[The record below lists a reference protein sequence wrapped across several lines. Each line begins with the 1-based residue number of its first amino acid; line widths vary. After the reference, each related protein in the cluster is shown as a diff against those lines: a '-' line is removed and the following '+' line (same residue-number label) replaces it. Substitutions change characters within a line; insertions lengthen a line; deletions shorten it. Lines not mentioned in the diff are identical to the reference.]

1 MRVTIRLI
9 LALAA
14 MLPFAGQ
21 AAAQV
26 WLNADTAKKVN
37 QSNFRALEDWP
48 APNDLRRASGAPG
61 SKYWQQQ
68 VDYKIAV
75 SLDTTTHRLNG
86 SEVVT
91 YHNNSPDKLTYLWFQ
106 LDQNIEQADSRAAM
120 SAGALPKQMSPMA
133 RRFLMSNFEG
143 GYTLARVQLID
154 AAGKRT
160 DARYS
165 LNGTQLKVNLA
176 APLGT
181 GQAVKVAI
189 DWSHEV
195 PNGGRNGRGQK
206 EKLKDGWEYENAQWF
221 PRAAVYDDVNGWQNN
236 QFMGMGE
243 FYLEFGNYDVSIT
256 VPRDHIVRS
265 TGMLQNPAE
274 VLTAA
279 QRERLNKAWV
289 SDTPVYIVS
298 PEEIATPAI
307 RPAGKGNL
315 TWRFTAQNV
324 RDFSWASSRG
334 FAWDAM
340 GFRYAKGGRL
350 IELHSVYPREAMPLW
365 NKISTKAIKQT
376 MVTYGRMAFE
386 YPYPQASNVHGTVGG
401 MEYPMIAFC
410 GARPRPDGTYDKSLE
425 YGLISVTIH
434 EVGHNWFPMIV
445 ASDERMWT
453 WMDEGLNS
461 FLEHYGSIDFDK
473 DWPSMRLPGSAKSIA
488 NYMRSNPGVPIMQHS
503 DLNLRNTFGANGYT
517 KPASGLVILRERVA
531 GPAAFDDA
539 FRGYSQRWM
548 FKKPQPADFFRS
560 MEDGLGESLNW
571 FWRGWFYTA
580 YANDQAVTGVE
591 RQAAKDVL
599 GDESKGTG
607 YYRVTLEQ
615 KGGIVMPV
623 EMDLTYT
630 DGTTERVKLPADIWR
645 TNEKVFTWGKFTS
658 KEISQVVLD
667 PDEAFADINRG
678 NNTWKKP
685 AAAPLP

>member
-1 MRVTIRLI
+1 MRVTTRLI
-9 LALAA
+9 LTLAA
-14 MLPFAGQ
+14 ALPLAGQ
-21 AAAQV
+21 ASAQV
-26 WLNADTAKKVN
+26 WLNADTSKKVN

-48 APNDLRRASGAPG
+48 TANDQRRASGAPG
-61 SKYWQQQ
+61 AKYWQQQ
-68 VDYKIAV
+68 VDYVIKVA
-75 SLDTTTHRLNG
+75 LDTTTHRLTG

-106 LDQNIEQADSRAAM
+106 LDQNIEKTDSRASAM
-120 SAGALPKQMSPMA
+120 SGAIPKGMDPRFRRYVMSD
-133 RRFLMSNFEG
+133 FEG
-143 GYTLARVQLID
+143 GYTLARVQLVD

-160 DARYS
+160 DAQYQ
-165 LNGTQLKVNLA
+165 LNGTQLRVNLTS
-176 APLGT
+176 PLAT
-181 GQAVKVAI
+181 GQVAKVAI

-195 PNGGRNGRGQK
+195 PEGGRNGRGQK
-206 EKLKDGWEYENAQWF
+206 EKLKDGWEYENAQWY

-236 QFMGMGE
+236 QFLGRGE
-243 FYLEFGNYDVSIT
+243 FDLEFGNFDVSIT
-256 VPRDHIVRS
+256 VPHDHIVRS
-265 TGMLQNPAE
+265 TGTLQNPAE
-274 VLTAA
+274 VLTTE
-279 QRERLNKAWV
+279 QRARLTKAWA
-289 SDTPVYIVS
+289 SDTPVYIVK
-298 PEEIATPAI
+298 PEEIATPAA
-307 RPAGKGNL
+307 RPAGTGNL
-315 TWRFTAQNV
+315 QWHFTAQNV

-340 GFRYAKGGRL
+340 GFRYEKGGRL

-365 NKISTKAIKQT
+365 NKISTKAIAQT

-410 GARPRPDGTYDKSLE
+410 GARPGPDGKYDKSLE
-425 YGLISVTIH
+425 YSLASVTIH

-473 DWPSMRLPGSAKSIA
+473 DWPALRLPGSAKSIA
-488 NYMRSNPGVPIMQHS
+488 NFMRSNPGMPIMEHS
-503 DLNLRNTFGANGYT
+503 DLQGRSFGANGYT
-517 KPASGLVILRERVA
+517 KPASGLVMLRERIA
-531 GPAAFDDA
+531 TPATFDQA

-548 FKKPQPADFFRS
+548 FKHPMPADFFRS

-580 YANDQAVTGVE
+580 YANDQAVTSVE
-591 RQAAKDVL
+591 RQNAKDVR

-607 YYRVTLEQ
+607 YFRIAIEQ

-623 EMDLTYT
+623 EMDITFT
-630 DGTTERVKLPADIWR
+630 DGTKERVRLPADIWR
-645 TNEKVFTWGKFTS
+645 ANEKLFTYGMFTS
-658 KEISQVVLD
+658 KEIAQVVVD
-667 PDEAFADINRG
+667 PDEAFADINRS

-685 AAAPLP
+685 ATAPLP

>member
-1 MRVTIRLI
+1 MRVTLRLV
-9 LALAA
+9 LGVLA
-14 MLPFAGQ
+14 MLPLAHQAG
-21 AAAQV
+21 AQV
-26 WLNADTAKKVN
+26 WLNADTTKRIN

-48 APNDLRRASGAPG
+48 AASDTRRASGAPG

-68 VDYKIAV
+68 VDYVIKVA
-75 SLDTTTHRLNG
+75 LDTTTHRLSG

-91 YHNNSPDKLTYLWFQ
+91 YHNNSPDKLAYLWFQ
-106 LDQNIEQADSRAAM
+106 LDQNIEKSDSRAKAM
-120 SAGALPKQMSPMA
+120 SGAMPKGLDPRF
-133 RRFLMSNFEG
+133 RRYLMSDFEG
-143 GYTLARVQLID
+143 GYTLSRVQLVD
-154 AAGKRT
+154 AQGKKK
-160 DARYS
+160 DAHYT
-165 LNGTQLKVNLA
+165 LNGTELRVDLET
-176 APLGT
+176 PLGT
-181 GQAVKVAI
+181 GQRVNVAI

-195 PNGGRNGRGQK
+195 PEGGRNGRGQK

-221 PRAAVYDDVNGWQNN
+221 PRAAVYDDVNGWQTN
-236 QFMGMGE
+236 QFLGMGE

-256 VPRDHIVRS
+256 VPHDHIVRA
-265 TGMLQNPAE
+265 TGVLQNQAD
-274 VLTAA
+274 VLTAE
-279 QRERLNKAWV
+279 QRARLQKAFV
-289 SDTPVYIVS
+289 ADTPVYIIR
-298 PEEIATPAI
+298 PEEIATKAA
-307 RPAGKGNL
+307 RPAGTASL
-315 TWRFTAQNV
+315 TWHFTAQNV

-340 GFRYAKGGRL
+340 GFRYQKGGRL

-365 NKISTKAIKQT
+365 NKISTKAIAQT

-410 GARPRPDGTYDKSLE
+410 GARPKPDGTYDKSLE
-425 YGLISVTIH
+425 YSLASVTIH

-473 DWPSMRLPGSAKSIA
+473 EWPKGRLPGSAKNIA
-488 NYMRSNPGVPIMQHS
+488 NFMRTNNAVPIMTHS
-503 DLNLRNTFGANGYT
+503 DLNLRGTFGPNGYT

-531 GPAAFDDA
+531 GPEAFDQA

-548 FKKPQPADFFRS
+548 FKHPMPADFFRS
-560 MEDGLGESLNW
+560 MEDGLGEQLNW

-580 YANDQAVTGVE
+580 YANDQAVTSVE
-591 RQAAKDVL
+591 RQNAKDVV
-599 GDESKGTG
+599 GDDAKGTG
-607 YYRVTLEQ
+607 YYRIAVEQ

-623 EMDLTYT
+623 EMDITFT
-630 DGTTERVKLPADIWR
+630 DGTTQRVKLPADIWR
-645 TNEKVFTWGKFTS
+645 ANEKLFTYGLFTS
-658 KEISQVVLD
+658 KEIAQVVLD
-667 PDEAFADINRG
+667 PDDAFADINRS

>member
-1 MRVTIRLI
+1 MRATRLI

-14 MLPFAGQ
+14 AMPFAGQ
-21 AAAQV
+21 VSAQV

-37 QSNFRALEDWP
+37 QSSFRALEDWP

-61 SKYWQQQ
+61 TKYWQQQ
-68 VDYKIAV
+68 VDYVIKV
-75 SLDTTTHRLNG
+75 SLDTTTHRVNG

-106 LDQNIEQADSRAAM
+106 LDQNIEKADSRANAM
-120 SAGALPKQMSPMA
+120 AGAIPKGVDPRS
-133 RRFLMSNFEG
+133 RRFLMSDVEF
-143 GYTLARVQLID
+143 GYTLSRVQLVD
-154 AAGKRT
+154 AQGKRK
-160 DARYS
+160 DARYTM
-165 LNGTQLKVNLA
+165 NGTQMRVNLD

-181 GQAVKVAI
+181 GQKVQVAI

-206 EKLKDGWEYENAQWF
+206 EKLKDGWEYLNAQWF

-236 QFMGMGE
+236 QFLGMGE
-243 FYLEFGNYDVSIT
+243 FYLNFGNYDVSIT
-256 VPRDHIVRS
+256 VPRDHIVRA
-265 TGMLQNPAE
+265 TGTLQNPSE
-274 VLTAA
+274 VLTAT
-279 QRERLNKAWV
+279 QRARLQQAFAA
-289 SDTPVYIVS
+289 DTPVYILK
-298 PEEIATPAI
+298 PEEIATPAT
-307 RPAGKGNL
+307 RPTGTGTL
-315 TWRFTAQNV
+315 TWHFTAQSV
-324 RDFSWASSRG
+324 RDFAWASSRG

-365 NKISTKAIKQT
+365 NKISTRAIAQT

-386 YPYPQASNVHGTVGG
+386 YPYPQASNVHGTVFG

-410 GARPRPDGTYDKSLE
+410 GARPGPDGAYDKSLE
-425 YGLISVTIH
+425 YTLAGVTIH

-473 DWPSMRLPGSAKSIA
+473 DWPATELPGRAKNIA
-488 NYMRSNPGVPIMQHS
+488 SYMRMQNAVPIMAHS
-503 DLNLRNTFGANGYT
+503 DVNLGSTFGSNGYT
-517 KPASGLVILRERVA
+517 KPASGLVMLRERISS
-531 GPAAFDDA
+531 PAAFDEA

-548 FKKPQPADFFRS
+548 FKHPQPADFFRS

-571 FWRGWFYTA
+571 FWRGWFYTG
-580 YANDQAVTGVE
+580 YNNDQAVTGVE
-591 RQAAKDVL
+591 RQDAKDLV
-599 GDESKGTG
+599 GNDSKGTG
-607 YYRVTLEQ
+607 YFRIRIEQ

-630 DGTTERVKLPADIWR
+630 DGSTERVKLPADIWR
-645 TNEKVFTWGKFTS
+645 ANEKVFTYGKFSS
-658 KEISQVVLD
+658 KEIAQVVVD
-667 PDEAFADINRG
+667 PDEAFADVNRS

-685 AAAPLP
+685 AAPPLP

>member
-1 MRVTIRLI
+1 MRVPSRLI
-9 LALAA
+9 FAVAAAL
-14 MLPFAGQ
+14 LCAGQ
-21 AAAQV
+21 ASAQA
-26 WLNADTAKKVN
+26 WLNADTSKKVN

-48 APNDLRRASGAPG
+48 AASAQRRASGAPG
-61 SKYWQQQ
+61 SSYWQQQ
-68 VDYKIAV
+68 VDYVIKVA
-75 SLDTTTHRLNG
+75 LDTTTHRLNG

-91 YHNNSPDKLTYLWFQ
+91 YHNNSPDKLAYLWFQ
-106 LDQNIEQADSRAAM
+106 LDQNIEKPDSRSAM
-120 SAGALPKQMSPMA
+120 MSGAIPKEIDPRY
-133 RRFLMSNFEG
+133 RRYLMGGFEG
-143 GYTLARVQLID
+143 GYTLSRVQLVD
-154 AAGKRT
+154 AQGKRK

-165 LNGTQLKVNLA
+165 LNGTELRVNLDA
-176 APLGT
+176 AMGT
-181 GQAVKVAI
+181 GQKVQVAI

-221 PRAAVYDDVNGWQNN
+221 PRAAVYDDVNGWQTN
-236 QFMGMGE
+236 QFLGMGE
-243 FYLEFGNYDVSIT
+243 FYLEFGNYDVNIT
-256 VPRDHIVRS
+256 VPHDHIVRA
-265 TGMLQNPAE
+265 TGVLQNQAD
-274 VLTAA
+274 VLTAT
-279 QRERLNKAWV
+279 QRARLQQAFAA
-289 SDTPVYIVS
+289 DTPVYIVR
-298 PEEIATPAI
+298 PEEIATPAT
-307 RPAGKGNL
+307 RPAGAGNL
-315 TWRFTAQNV
+315 TWHFTAQNV

-340 GFRYAKGGRL
+340 GFRYQKGGRL

-365 NKISTKAIKQT
+365 NKISTRAIAQT

-410 GARPRPDGTYDKSLE
+410 GARPKPDGTYEKSLE
-425 YGLISVTIH
+425 YSLASVTIH

-473 DWPSMRLPGSAKSIA
+473 DWPALRLPGSAPKIA
-488 NYMRSNPGVPIMQHS
+488 TYMRTNPGVPIMAHS
-503 DLNLRNTFGANGYT
+503 DLNLRGTFGPNGYT
-517 KPASGLVILRERVA
+517 KPASGLVMLREKIA

-548 FKKPQPADFFRS
+548 FKHPQPADFFRS

-580 YANDQAVTGVE
+580 YANDQALMNVE
-591 RQAAKDVL
+591 RQNAKDLV
-599 GDESKGTG
+599 GDESRGTG
-607 YYRVTLEQ
+607 YYRISIEQ
-615 KGGIVMPV
+615 KGGLVMPV
-623 EMDLTYT
+623 EMDITFT
-630 DGTTERVKLPADIWR
+630 DGTTQRVKLPADIWR
-645 TNEKVFTWGKFTS
+645 PNEKQFTYGMFTN
-658 KEISQVVLD
+658 KEIAQVVLD
-667 PDEAFADINRG
+667 PDDAFADVNRA

-685 AAAPLP
+685 ATAPLP

>member
-1 MRVTIRLI
+1 MRATPLV
-9 LALAA
+9 LALA
-14 MLPFAGQ
+14 LTVPFAGQ
-21 AAAQV
+21 VSAQV
-26 WLNADTAKKVN
+26 WLNADTSKKVN
-37 QSNFRALEDWP
+37 QSSFRALEDWP
-48 APNDLRRASGAPG
+48 AANDVRRASGAPG
-61 SKYWQQQ
+61 ARYWQQQ
-68 VDYKIAV
+68 VDYVIKA
-75 SLDTTTHRLNG
+75 SLDTTTHRVNG

-106 LDQNIEQADSRAAM
+106 LDQNIEKADSRSNAM
-120 SAGALPKQMSPMA
+120 SGAIPKGMDPRF
-133 RRFLMSNFEG
+133 RRFLMSDTEF
-143 GYTLARVQLID
+143 GYTLSRVQLID
-154 AAGKRT
+154 AQGKRK
-160 DARYS
+160 DARYTM
-165 LNGTQLKVNLA
+165 NGTQMRVNLD

-181 GQAVKVAI
+181 GQKVQVAI

-206 EKLKDGWEYENAQWF
+206 EKLKDGWEYLNAQWF

-236 QFMGMGE
+236 QFLGMGE

-256 VPRDHIVRS
+256 VPHDHIVRA
-265 TGMLQNPAE
+265 TGVLQNPAE
-274 VLTAA
+274 VLTTT
-279 QRERLNKAWV
+279 QRERLKVAFAA
-289 SDTPVYIVS
+289 DTPVYIIK
-298 PEEIATPAI
+298 PEEIATPAV
-307 RPAGKGNL
+307 RPAGAGNL
-315 TWRFTAQNV
+315 TWHFTAQNV
-324 RDFSWASSRG
+324 RDFAWASSRG

-340 GFRYAKGGRL
+340 GFRYAKGGRT
-350 IELHSVYPREAMPLW
+350 IELHSVYPREGMPVW
-365 NKISTKAIKQT
+365 NKISTKAIAQT

-386 YPYPQASNVHGTVGG
+386 YPYPQASNVHGAVGG

-425 YGLISVTIH
+425 YSLAGVTIH

-473 DWPSMRLPGSAKSIA
+473 DWPAMRLPGNPKSIA
-488 NYMRSNPGVPIMQHS
+488 NFMRMSNAVPIMAHS
-503 DLNLRNTFGANGYT
+503 DVNLRNTFGPNGYT
-517 KPASGLVILRERVA
+517 KPASGLVMLREHIVA
-531 GPAAFDDA
+531 KDAFDDA

-548 FKKPQPADFFRS
+548 FKHPQPADFFRS

-571 FWRGWFYTA
+571 FWRGWFYTG
-580 YANDQAVTGVE
+580 YNNDQTVTGVE
-591 RQAAKDVL
+591 RQNAKEVV
-599 GDESKGTG
+599 GDESKGSG
-607 YYRVTLEQ
+607 YYRITIEQ

-623 EMDLTYT
+623 EMDITYT

-645 TNEKVFTWGKFTS
+645 ANEKVFTYGKFTS
-658 KEISQVVLD
+658 KDIAQVVVD
-667 PDEAFADINRG
+667 PDEVFADVNRS

>member
-1 MRVTIRLI
+1 MRITSVV
-9 LALAA
+9 
-14 MLPFAGQ
+14 FAISATLSVAGE
-21 AAAQV
+21 ASAQV
-26 WLNADTAKKVN
+26 WLNADTTKKVN

-48 APNDLRRASGAPG
+48 VANDLRRASGAPG
-61 SKYWQQQ
+61 AKYWQQQ
-68 VDYKIAV
+68 VDYAIKVA
-75 SLDTTTHRLNG
+75 LDTTTHRLAG

-91 YHNNSPDKLTYLWFQ
+91 YHNNSPDQLTYLWFQ
-106 LDQNIEQADSRAAM
+106 LDQNIEKADSRAAAM
-120 SAGALPKQMSPMA
+120 SGAIPKGMDPRF
-133 RRFLMSNFEG
+133 RRYLMSEFEG
-143 GYTLARVQLID
+143 GYTLSRVQFVD
-154 AAGKRT
+154 AAGRRR
-160 DARYS
+160 DAQYR
-165 LNGTQLKVNLA
+165 LNGTQMRVNLD
-176 APLGT
+176 APLGS

-195 PNGGRNGRGQK
+195 PEGGRNGRGQK
-206 EKLKDGWEYENAQWF
+206 EKLKDGWEYENAQWY

-236 QFMGMGE
+236 QFLGRGE
-243 FYLEFGNYDVSIT
+243 FYLEFGNFDVSIT
-256 VPRDHIVRS
+256 VPHDHIVRA
-265 TGMLQNPAE
+265 TGVLQNPAE

-279 QRERLNKAWV
+279 QRERLTKAFA
-289 SDTPVYIVS
+289 SDTPVYIVK

-307 RPAGKGNL
+307 RPAGTGSL
-315 TWRFTAQNV
+315 TWHFTAQNV

-340 GFRYAKGGRL
+340 GFRYKPGGRL

-365 NKISTKAIKQT
+365 NKISTKAIAQT

-425 YGLISVTIH
+425 YSLAAVTIH

-473 DWPSMRLPGSAKSIA
+473 DWPAMRLPGSAKSIA
-488 NYMRSNPGVPIMQHS
+488 NYMRVSPSVPIMAHS
-503 DLNLRNTFGANGYT
+503 DLNVRNSFGPNGYT
-517 KPASGLVILRERVA
+517 KPASGLVMLREHIA
-531 GPAAFDDA
+531 GQEAFDQA

-548 FKKPQPADFFRS
+548 FRHPQPADFFRS
-560 MEDGLGESLNW
+560 MEDGLGESLSW

-580 YANDQAVTGVE
+580 YANDQTVTGVE
-591 RQAAKDVL
+591 RQDAKDVL
-599 GDESKGTG
+599 GNEDKGKNYFRIT
-607 YYRVTLEQ
+607 VEQ

-623 EMDLTYT
+623 EMDISFT
-630 DGTTERVKLPADIWR
+630 DGTTQRVKLPADIWR
-645 TNEKVFTWGKFTS
+645 QNERQFTYGLASNKD
-658 KEISQVVLD
+658 IAQIVVD
-667 PDEAFADINRG
+667 PDEAYADVNRS
-678 NNTWKKP
+678 NNTWKK
-685 AAAPLP
+685 AATAPLP

>member
-1 MRVTIRLI
+1 MRATPLI
-9 LALAA
+9 LALALA
-14 MLPFAGQ
+14 VPFAGQ
-21 AAAQV
+21 ASAQV
-26 WLNADTAKKVN
+26 WLNADTSKKVN

-48 APNDLRRASGAPG
+48 APNDRRRASGAPG
-61 SKYWQQQ
+61 ARYWQQQ
-68 VDYKIAV
+68 VDYTIKVA
-75 SLDTTTHRLNG
+75 LDTTTHRLNG

-91 YHNNSPDKLTYLWFQ
+91 YHNNSPDKLSYLWFQ
-106 LDQNIEQADSRAAM
+106 LDQNIEKKDSRANAM
-120 SAGALPKQMSPMA
+120 AGAIPKGMDPRF
-133 RRFLMSNFEG
+133 RRFLMSDVEF

-154 AAGKRT
+154 AQGKRK
-160 DARYS
+160 DARYT
-165 LNGTQLKVNLA
+165 LNGTQMRVNLD

-181 GQAVKVAI
+181 GQTVQVAI

-206 EKLKDGWEYENAQWF
+206 EKLKDGWEYLNAQWF

-236 QFMGMGE
+236 QFLGMGE

-256 VPRDHIVRS
+256 VPHDHIVRA

-274 VLTAA
+274 VLTAT
-279 QRERLNKAWV
+279 QRARLKQAFAA
-289 SDTPVYIVS
+289 DTPVYIIK

-307 RPAGKGNL
+307 RPAGTGNL
-315 TWRFTAQNV
+315 TWHFTARNV
-324 RDFSWASSRG
+324 RDFAWASSRG

-340 GFRYAKGGRL
+340 GFRYAKGGRT
-350 IELHSVYPREAMPLW
+350 IELNSVYPREGMPVW
-365 NKISTKAIKQT
+365 NKISTKAIAQT

-386 YPYPQASNVHGTVGG
+386 YPYPQASNVHGAVGG

-425 YGLISVTIH
+425 YSLAGVTIH

-473 DWPSMRLPGSAKSIA
+473 DWPAMRLPGNPKSIA
-488 NYMRSNPGVPIMQHS
+488 NFMRLANPVPIMEHS
-503 DLNLRNTFGANGYT
+503 DLNVRNTFGPNGYT
-517 KPASGLVILRERVA
+517 KPASGLVMLREHITN
-531 GPAAFDDA
+531 PAAFDDA

-548 FKKPQPADFFRS
+548 FKHPQPADFFRS

-571 FWRGWFYTA
+571 FWRGWFYTG
-580 YANDQAVTGVE
+580 YFNDQALTGVE
-591 RQAAKDVL
+591 RQNAKEVV
-599 GDESKGTG
+599 GDDSKGTG
-607 YYRVTLEQ
+607 YYRITIEQ

-623 EMDLTYT
+623 EMDITYT

-645 TNEKVFTWGKFTS
+645 TNEKQFTYGKFTS
-658 KEISQVVLD
+658 KEIAQVVVD
-667 PDEAFADINRG
+667 PDEVFADVSRS